1 MPEQWP
7 RVGARYEQAGL
18 VHDGHTEIVYMASVG
33 ARLAEAAISGL
44 LVRRSVGSNGT
55 RLAAMPGDEM
65 IGDIEVLSHDD
76 AGRLL
81 RSGGWADIGNLHVA
95 EGYRRR
101 GVATWL
107 MGQAAAWLRLARV
120 ERVLDYAWL
129 EHQDE
134 QAFLVAMAFHELT
147 RTARGWRRAR

>member
-1 MPEQWP
+1 VPEQWP

-107 MGQAAAWLRLARV
+107 MGQAAAWLRQSDRPHDLGHDDWLARAGATGHLP
-120 ERVLDYAWL
+120 RAAG
-129 EHQDE
+129 E
-134 QAFLVAMAFHELT
+134 QGPGPRHDAA
-147 RTARGWRRAR
+147 G